1 MPTLVTVLSVP
12 YAQQVYIIKGR
23 LESEGIECFI
33 KDELTVQTNPVYSY
47 AVGGVKLQVKEEDVE
62 AATKILE
69 EEGYLNKNDANINPY
84 GKLEA
89 FADKLPFFKNVRFEA
104 RLVIYII
111 AAITAICVPV
121 YFLSQPGTGKKLA
134 DPFCWC
140 IDGITYN
147 GKDYFPKS
155 YGITMSF
162 RGGCKENIDFKTP
175 GTISLPGFKTFPI
188 KANWEVVNDSL
199 IISHADTFQFV
210 YNGKYAVEFSGKGL
224 VLKSKNTAINCTC
237 FYLFGRR

>member
-1 MPTLVTVLSVP
+1 MPTLVTILSLP
-12 YAQQVYIIKGR
+12 YPQQVYIIKGR

-69 EEGYLNKNDANINPY
+69 EEGYLNRNDRDVNPY
-84 GKLEA
+84 KWLET
-89 FADKLPFFKNVRFEA
+89 FADRLPFFKKVRFEA
-104 RLVIYII
+104 RLGIYVLAVI
-111 AAITAICVPV
+111 AAVCLPV
-121 YFLSQPGTGKKLA
+121 YFLTRPDTSKKLS

-140 IDGITYN
+140 VDHITYK
-147 GKDYFPKS
+147 GTDYFPKS
-155 YGITMSF
+155 YGVSMVF
-162 RGGCKENIDFKTP
+162 GGCKENFDFKIP
-175 GTISLPGFKTFPI
+175 GSISLPGFKTFPV
-188 KANWEVVNDSL
+188 KANWEVTNDSL

-210 YNGKYAVEFSGKGL
+210 YNGRYAIEFSRNNL
-224 VLKSKNTAINCTC
+224 VLKSKNTSIYCTC